1 MKIFRGGAVQCCI
14 QSSAAPLDTEAPPR
28 TFLRFPG
35 WREAPSAAVLGTPAA
50 GGMRLLLPWLALLLA
65 AAPARA
71 AVLDLLGLLHQYED
85 EVLGRSPGVA
95 APQVGLQQEQPG
107 DVGGCRKS

>member
-1 MKIFRGGAVQCCI
+1 MSVCVAARCSVAYSRLPRHSTQSEAHRGPF
-14 QSSAAPLDTEAPPR
+14 SA
-28 TFLRFPG
+28 FLAG
-35 WREAPSAAVLGTPAA
+35 EAPSVAVLGTPAA

-95 APQVGLQQEQPG
+95 APQADLQQEQPG

>member
-1 MKIFRGGAVQCCI
+1 
-14 QSSAAPLDTEAPPR
+14 
-28 TFLRFPG
+28 
-35 WREAPSAAVLGTPAA
+35 
-50 GGMRLLLPWLALLLA
+50 MRLLLPWLALLLA

-95 APQVGLQQEQPG
+95 APQADLQQEQPG
-107 DVGGCRKS
+107 DVGGSQILVYPDRGCYNRFC